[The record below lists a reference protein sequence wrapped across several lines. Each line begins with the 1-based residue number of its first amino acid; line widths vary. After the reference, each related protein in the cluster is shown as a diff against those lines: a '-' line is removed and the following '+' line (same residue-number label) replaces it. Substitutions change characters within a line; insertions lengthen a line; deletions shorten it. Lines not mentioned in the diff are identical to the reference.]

1 MVENGEEVTNYHF
14 VKSHENRYIQV
25 SDMLVGLLGKLFLFL
40 DENALQEIARYRT
53 TISKIQ
59 AENFK
64 KVYNLIERSDRH
76 NKLLLKNSNSVRNI
90 NERIIKLKL
99 LAGVEV

>member
-40 DENALQEIARYRT
+40 DENALQEIARYERQFLKYKQRISRKYT
-53 TISKIQ
+53 T
-59 AENFK
+59 
-64 KVYNLIERSDRH
+64 
-76 NKLLLKNSNSVRNI
+76 
-90 NERIIKLKL
+90 
-99 LAGVEV
+99 